1 MKVKKRVWFSRDGSV
16 DRVLAWH
23 QGGWSWNLQNPH
35 ERHKSKNQ
43 LWIPDIMTML
53 IWDVESRE
61 SLEDAG
67 PANLGF
73 AAEDKVCCKA

>member
-1 MKVKKRVWFSRDGSV
+1 
-16 DRVLAWH
+16 
-23 QGGWSWNLQNPH
+23 
-35 ERHKSKNQ
+35 
-43 LWIPDIMTML
+43 MTML
-53 IWDVESRE
+53 IWEVESRE